1 MGRFRHQ
8 QTIQSPQSF
17 AGIGI
22 HTGQEVV
29 IRFVPAKEGEGMFFR
44 RVALPGQ
51 PVIPATVEYVAGTA
65 RGTTLAVGEAKVHTV
80 EHVLAAVR
88 AFEIDNI
95 CIEISGIEPPA
106 GNGSSDVYVEMLTE
120 AGCVKQAAN
129 VPIMALKKPV
139 WWSQDDVHMVALPS
153 DTYRISYT
161 LYYPNSPPLGSQYFS
176 FDVSAEGFREQISS
190 CRTFALYEE
199 LSALMDRG
207 LIRGGSLE
215 NAVVVQEGAIIS
227 KGGLHFSDE
236 AVRHKVLDL
245 IGDLSLVGIPFTA
258 HIIALRSGHASNF
271 LFAKKLYQHLSSEN
285 T

>member
-1 MGRFRHQ
+1 MSLFRHQ
-8 QTIQSPQSF
+8 QTIKSPQAYS
-17 AGIGI
+17 GIGI

-29 IRFVPAKEGEGMFFR
+29 IRFVPAKEGEGIYFR
-44 RVALPGQ
+44 RVDLPGQ

-88 AFEIDNI
+88 AFDVDNL

-106 GNGSSDVYVEMLTE
+106 GNGSSDVYVEMLVHGGRVE
-120 AGCVKQAAN
+120 QSSSVPVVPLKQA
-129 VPIMALKKPV
+129 V
-139 WWSQDDVHMVALPS
+139 WWSQDDVHIIALPC
-153 DTYRISYT
+153 DTYRISYA
-161 LYYPNSPPLGSQYFS
+161 LHYPNSPALGSQYFS
-176 FDVSAEGFREQISS
+176 FDVSSDAFREQIAQ

-199 LSALMDRG
+199 LSALMDRN

-258 HIIALRSGHASNF
+258 HIISLRSGHSSNC

>member
-1 MGRFRHQ
+1 MTHFRNQ
-8 QTIQSPQSF
+8 QTIITPQEY
-17 AGIGI
+17 AGIGL

-29 IRFVPAKEGEGMFFR
+29 IRFVSAKEGEGRYFR
-44 RVALPGQ
+44 RIDLPGQ
-51 PVIPATVEYVAGTA
+51 PVIPAGVEYVAGTA

-80 EHVLAAVR
+80 EHVLAAIR
-88 AFEIDNI
+88 AFDIDNI

-106 GNGSSDVYVEMLTE
+106 GNGSSDVYVEMLSR
-120 AGCVKQAAN
+120 AGIVEQAART
-129 VPIMALKKPV
+129 PIVALMTPV
-139 WWSQDDVHMVALPS
+139 WWSQNDVYVVALPC

-176 FDVSAEGFREQISS
+176 FDVSTERFCEQVAP
-190 CRTFALYEE
+190 CRTFALYDE
-199 LSALMDRG
+199 LFALMDKG

-215 NAVVVQEGAIIS
+215 NAVVVQEEAIIS

-258 HIIALRSGHASNF
+258 HIIALRSGHASNCA
-271 LFAKKLYQHLSSEN
+271 FAKKLYQHLSLEN